1 MNNCTSLP
9 DGPAGAQ
16 VSFGLNRGSSPTQG
30 CKQCTTYGQFKYGI
44 FTPPDGHPV
53 YNKPLPGIGWKNNS
67 LFSFWGSPFSRPAG
81 VQYNASDNVPKLA
94 KADGAV
100 VHMFHGGLWGGWQY
114 AVAGQTDSAL
124 EFGYGEP
131 QTTAAPPTASLSSAT
146 VPRAGGYQEARGST
160 ISRNHYYVEND
171 LELLDAPS
179 EWYYDPAGTL
189 YYWPNAT
196 AAEGEAEVAAPKEV
210 VAPLL
215 DTIVSVKGASDVSF
229 VGFDFTE
236 TRSTYLSQYEVP
248 SGGDWSIHR
257 GAAFFVEDS
266 SAINISGCSFNRER
280 FSLHELTRTWRCL
293 ANRQRVVCG

>member
-1 MNNCTSLP
+1 M
-9 DGPAGAQ
+9 
-16 VSFGLNRGSSPTQG
+16 R
-30 CKQCTTYGQFKYGI
+30 
-44 FTPPDGHPV
+44 
-53 YNKPLPGIGWKNNS
+53 S

-94 KADGAV
+94 QADGAV

-124 EFGYGEP
+124 EFGYGAP
-131 QTTAAPPTASLSSAT
+131 QTTADPPAASLSSAT

-160 ISRNHYYVEND
+160 ISRNHYYLEND

-257 GAAFFVEDS
+257 GAAFFVENS

-280 FSLHELTRTWRCL
+280 FSLHELARTWRCL